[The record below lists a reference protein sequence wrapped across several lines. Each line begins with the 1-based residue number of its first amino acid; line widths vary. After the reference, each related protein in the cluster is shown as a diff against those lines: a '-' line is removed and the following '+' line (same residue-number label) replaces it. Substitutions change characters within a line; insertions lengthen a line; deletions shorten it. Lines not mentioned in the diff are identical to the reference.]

1 MTKAELIDRIFRSRE
16 LPADVTK
23 KSVARI
29 VDMVF
34 DELASYFARAKVTR
48 SSQPRFSYPG
58 FGTFVK
64 KKRAAR
70 RCVHPKTLEPL
81 TIQASYVVDFKPA
94 RRLREA
100 MNGGSKKQRAAKGG
114 GARTATVRPA
124 APSNPR
130 RLTPRDEVDVWDDP
144 VDPDLLAELGLAD
157 GPFARVD
164 APGYEDELDEEHGA
178 G

>member
-34 DELASYFARAKVTR
+34 DELSAYFARAKVTR
-48 SSQPRFSYPG
+48 ASQPRFSYPG

-70 RCVHPKTLEPL
+70 RSVHPKTLEPI
-81 TIQASYVVDFKPA
+81 TIQASYVVDFRPA

-100 MNGGSKKQRAAKGG
+100 MNGGSKKHRAAKP
-114 GARTATVRPA
+114 ADEKRAVRRNA
-124 APSNPR
+124 SASR
-130 RLTPRDEVDVWDDP
+130 RLTPRDEVDAWDEP
-144 VDPDLLAELGLAD
+144 VAPEVLEDLGLATPPLVRVE
-157 GPFARVD
+157 GRHRVD
-164 APGYEDELDEEHGA
+164 EEDEDLGL

>member
-34 DELASYFARAKVTR
+34 DELATYFARAKVTR

-81 TIQASYVVDFKPA
+81 TIQATYVVDFKPA

-100 MNGGSKKQRAAKGG
+100 MNGGSKRNRAAGSVASVRRGSSGG
-114 GARTATVRPA
+114 
-124 APSNPR
+124 R
-130 RLTPRDEVDVWDDP
+130 RLTTREEAEAWDEP
-144 VDPDLLAELGLAD
+144 VDTELLAELGLAD
-157 GPFARVD
+157 APFSRVRRGMPRHD
-164 APGYEDELDEEHGA
+164 DDTEHGT